1 MSEKILQF
9 ESFMSVP
16 DIEFWQKLAVSKL
29 EEIGLSEDTI
39 EISASVSA
47 QRSSKLKP
55 VLRLDGGSM
64 KEGENVKGGKN
75 VRGALKIVNT
85 VEEFKKIDKVK
96 LLNAEGK
103 KLWEDIRSGR
113 AEKDTAR
120 LAPFLILTFADLK
133 RHVFLYW
140 FAFPS
145 IAPNMSSTFRIPT
158 SPSPFECP
166 KSVQIQ
172 LEKLGSPFAFVL
184 RCKDFTV
191 HSLESIDKMKAEEY
205 FVGCQDLSANE
216 THPGWIVRNLLVM
229 LSVRYKLG
237 VTNLLC
243 FRAHSNKSLLFR
255 GISIPPASDLSSSS
269 SSSSS
274 GVPVRVVGW
283 ERNVKG
289 RFGPR
294 KVELKSQMDAVEL
307 ASTAVDLN
315 LKLMRWRMVPDL
327 DVSKLAATKCL
338 LLGAGTLGCYT
349 ARMLLGWGVR
359 HVTFVDNG
367 RVSYSNPVRS
377 VIYCSSL
384 FTRKSLKHD
393 SHSCLTTD
401 TRMNIHTTRRLRNTN
416 Y

>member
-1 MSEKILQF
+1 MSDDKVLQF

-29 EEIGLSEDTI
+29 EEIGLSDETI

-47 QRSSKLKP
+47 QRTSKLKP
-55 VLRLDGGSM
+55 ILRLDGSSM
-64 KEGENVKGGKN
+64 KGDETVKGGKN

-85 VEEFKKIDKVK
+85 VEDFKKIDKVK
-96 LLNAEGK
+96 LLNVEGK
-103 KLWEDIRSGR
+103 KLWDDIRTGR
-113 AEKDTAR
+113 AEKETWR

-145 IAPNMSSTFRIPT
+145 IAPSVSKTFRISTDPT
-158 SPSPFECP
+158 PFECP
-166 KSVQIQ
+166 KSVSTQ
-172 LEKLGSPFAFVL
+172 LEKIGSPFVFVL
-184 RCKDFTV
+184 RCKDSTV
-191 HSLESIDKMKAEEY
+191 HSLECINTMNADEY

-216 THPGWIVRNLLVM
+216 NHPGWIVRNLLVM
-229 LSVRYKLG
+229 LSVRYELR

-243 FRAHSNKSLLFR
+243 YRAHSNKNLLFR
-255 GISIPPASDLSSSS
+255 NISIPVASDLSSSS
-269 SSSSS
+269 F
-274 GVPVRVVGW
+274 VDLPVRVVGW

-327 DVSKLAATKCL
+327 NVSKLASTKCL

-359 HVTFVDNG
+359 HVTFVDSG
-367 RVSYSNPVRS
+367 RVSYSNPVR
-377 VIYCSSL
+377 
-384 FTRKSLKHD
+384 
-393 SHSCLTTD
+393 CLV
-401 TRMNIHTTRRLRNTN
+401 
-416 Y
+416 